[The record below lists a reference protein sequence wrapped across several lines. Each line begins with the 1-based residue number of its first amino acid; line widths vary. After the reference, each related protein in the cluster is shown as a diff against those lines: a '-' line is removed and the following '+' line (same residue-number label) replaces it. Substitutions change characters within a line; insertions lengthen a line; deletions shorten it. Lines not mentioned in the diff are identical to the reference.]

1 MINDHKRSEYQCQ
14 STLIWTW
21 LGEENYG
28 NKRLYASEFQVGKKK
43 TTFSKKFVNLKKS
56 SNEYWFKN
64 FPDTHG
70 LFFIFNKTSRIE
82 FILDKR
88 SDNFKSKFSCS
99 HLNQKPNEKDE
110 KDC

>member
-28 NKRLYASEFQVGKKK
+28 NKRSYTSEFQVGQKKS
-43 TTFSKKFVNLKKS
+43 TFSKKFMNLKKS
-56 SNEYWFKN
+56 SNAYWIEN

-70 LFFIFNKTSRIE
+70 LFFYFEQDIE
-82 FILDKR
+82 NR
-88 SDNFKSKFSCS
+88 VYT
-99 HLNQKPNEKDE
+99 
-110 KDC
+110 